1 MFDRLTLLMQAAES
15 AAFPLRGG
23 GHEYLISQDLIS
35 QELISQELISQELVS
50 LQPGRITEVAGPT
63 GMGLTRLG
71 LGLLAPLSA
80 RSPVAALDVKGWLS
94 PLAAWEVGVAKHH
107 FVVVRCPG
115 IRIWPQVVAALV
127 EGVRAVY
134 AEVPPSVRPQDL
146 RRLTALARARRT
158 GVVLRPLADAL
169 PSGVAYLRLRATEVR
184 WEGTEQGHGR
194 LERRRLM
201 LEASGKGTGGMVQRI
216 EMVDDGTNA
225 MRVVP
230 GMGAEART
238 TRRAVG

>member
-1 MFDRLTLLMQAAES
+1 MFDRLTLLMQAVES
-15 AAFPLRGG
+15 AAFPLRSDGPDQ
-23 GHEYLISQDLIS
+23 HISQQPIS
-35 QELISQELISQELVS
+35 QQLIS

-71 LGLLAPLSA
+71 LGLLAPLSG

-94 PLAAWEVGVAKHH
+94 PLAAWEVGVERRH
-107 FVVVRCPG
+107 FVVVRCPEP
-115 IRIWPQVVAALV
+115 RLWPQVVAALI

-134 AEVPPSVRPQDL
+134 AEVPASVRPQEL
-146 RRLTALARARRT
+146 RRLGALARARRT

-169 PSGVAYLRLRATEVR
+169 PAGVAYLRLQATEVR
-184 WEGTEQGHGR
+184 WEGAGHGHGR
-194 LERRRLM
+194 LERRHLV
-201 LEASGKGTGGMVQRI
+201 LEASGKGTAGMVRRI

-230 GMGAEART
+230 GVGPEAGT